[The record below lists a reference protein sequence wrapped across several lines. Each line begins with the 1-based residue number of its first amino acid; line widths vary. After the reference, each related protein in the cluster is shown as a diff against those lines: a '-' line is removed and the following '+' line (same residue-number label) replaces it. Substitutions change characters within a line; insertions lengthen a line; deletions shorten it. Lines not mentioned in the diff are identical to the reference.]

1 VLLRMTQE
9 RYEWVTVV
17 CHQASVAWLDEAECR
32 LDNLSTVSDNVR
44 DVRIQLEQLKVTLH
58 SVLD

>member
-1 VLLRMTQE
+1 MTQE

-44 DVRIQLEQLKVTLH
+44 DVRIQLEQLKVTLY